1 MSYNYS
7 KLKGRIVEK
16 CGNQQNFAK
25 MMGLSERTISLKLNN
40 ERKFNQLD
48 IDKAMNI
55 LDIPLDEM
63 KDYFF
68 NSKVQN

>member
-1 MSYNYS
+1 MSYEYS

-25 MMGLSERTISLKLNN
+25 LMGLSERTVSLKLNN
-40 ERKFNQLD
+40 ERKFTQPD
-48 IDKAMNI
+48 IDKTLTI
-55 LDIPLDEM
+55 LEIPIEEI

-68 NSKVQN
+68 TPKVQN

>member
-1 MSYNYS
+1 MSYEYS

-25 MMGLSERTISLKLNN
+25 LMGLSERTVSLKLNN
-40 ERKFNQLD
+40 ERKFTQPD
-48 IDKAMNI
+48 IDKALTI
-55 LDIPLDEM
+55 LEIPIEEI

-68 NSKVQN
+68 TPKVQN

>member
-1 MSYNYS
+1 MSYEYS

-25 MMGLSERTISLKLNN
+25 LMGLSERTISLKLNN
-40 ERKFNQLD
+40 ERKFTQPD
-48 IDKAMNI
+48 IDKALTI
-55 LDIPLDEM
+55 LEIPIEEI

-68 NSKVQN
+68 TPKVQN